1 MDIVLK
7 TLKTLE
13 FDKIQEKVSGFAKT
27 QQSKNLAL
35 NAKIY
40 DDYTNI
46 IKALNYTKE
55 AKNLLDFALD
65 IPIGF
70 VANISEIQK
79 NAQISYLNEEE
90 LIDIEDRIVYTLSDD
105 KDEFTVRKDG
115 KVFVVEGPAAERLV
129 GRINIDDNES
139 MFYFE
144 KCLRSMGAETKL
156 KELGIKEGDIVK
168 FSGFEF
174 EWYE

>member
-90 LIDIEDRIVYTLSDD
+90 LIDIAKTLRSSRL
-105 KDEFTVRKDG
+105 VRKFLIDNSEDKKIPQLASLSENLISARDLEEKITNTFDENLEIK
-115 KVFVVEGPAAERLV
+115 KV
-129 GRINIDDNES
+129 
-139 MFYFE
+139 
-144 KCLRSMGAETKL
+144 
-156 KELGIKEGDIVK
+156 
-168 FSGFEF
+168 
-174 EWYE
+174 